1 MDPWPRLGNYE
12 HSYERLMASA
22 MVMATPASYEKS
34 DDIQTGDPLTRR
46 FPAGIPDAVLGL
58 ACGAGAALFW
68 AAGFATARHGI
79 LIGFSPADLALHRF
93 AWAGFFFL
101 PYVVRM
107 GVVDLGGIGWRK
119 AIALTLF
126 GGPPLALIS
135 YAGFILVPLGHGG
148 VIQPSSATLFGLLFS
163 AVILKEWLPASRLVG
178 AGVIVLGVCLI
189 GIEALATIGHH
200 GILGDLAFVAAGLCF
215 ATFAVLLRRWRI
227 APLPA
232 LAVVSVISLVDFP
245 IHAALF
251 GFERMLSFGLAENL
265 LQLFVQGALAGP
277 AAIYLF
283 ARAVV
288 LVGPSR
294 AAVFT
299 ALVPAF
305 TLAIGYVL
313 IGEVPSVTQ
322 FIGMLIVLMGFRLT
336 QRP

>member
-1 MDPWPRLGNYE
+1 
-12 HSYERLMASA
+12 MAA
-22 MVMATPASYEKS
+22 PASYVRG
-34 DDIQTGDPLTRR
+34 DDIVSGDPLTRR
-46 FPAGIPDAVLGL
+46 LLAGFPDSAVGI

-79 LIGFSPADLALHRF
+79 VLGFSPADLALHRF

-101 PYVVRM
+101 PYVMHR
-107 GVVDLGGIGWRK
+107 GLADLGGIGWRK
-119 AIALTLF
+119 ALALTLF
-126 GGPPLALIS
+126 GGPPLAFIS

-163 AVILKEWLPASRLVG
+163 AVILKEWLPASRVLG
-178 AGVIVLGVCLI
+178 AGVIVIGVGLI
-189 GIEALATIGHH
+189 GIEALATIGRH

-215 ATFAVLLRRWRI
+215 AVFAVLLRHWRI
-227 APLPA
+227 PPLPA
-232 LAVVSVISLVDFP
+232 LAAVSVISLTDFA

-251 GFERMLSFGLAENL
+251 GFERMLSFGLSENL
-265 LQLFVQGALAGP
+265 LQVVVQGVLAGP

-283 ARAVV
+283 ARAIV
-288 LVGPSR
+288 LVGPAR

-313 IGEVPSVTQ
+313 IGEVPSATQ
-322 FIGMLIVLMGFRLT
+322 FIGMVIVLVGFRLT
-336 QRP
+336 QRG

>member
-1 MDPWPRLGNYE
+1 
-12 HSYERLMASA
+12 MAA
-22 MVMATPASYEKS
+22 PASYIGG
-34 DDIQTGDPLTRR
+34 DDTVSGDHLTRR
-46 FPAGIPDAVLGL
+46 LFARLPDSAVGM

-68 AAGFATARHGI
+68 AGGFATARHGI
-79 LIGFSPADLALHRF
+79 VLGFSPTDLALHRF
-93 AWAGFFFL
+93 VWAGLFFL
-101 PYVVRM
+101 PYVMRM
-107 GVVDLGGIGWRK
+107 GVADLGGIGWPK

-178 AGVIVLGVCLI
+178 AGVIVAGVCLI
-189 GIEALATIGHH
+189 GIEAVATIGRH

-215 ATFAVLLRRWRI
+215 AIFAVLLRRWRI

-232 LAVVSVISLVDFP
+232 LAVVSVISLVDLP
-245 IHAALF
+245 VHAALF
-251 GFERMLSFGLAENL
+251 GFERMLSLGIWENL
-265 LQLFVQGALAGP
+265 LQVVAQGVLAGP

-305 TLAIGYVL
+305 ALAIGFVL
-313 IGEVPSVTQ
+313 LGEVPSLVQ
-322 FIGMLIVLMGFRLT
+322 FVGMVIVLIGFRLI
-336 QRP
+336 QRG